1 MSEQQAVLSVRGLR
15 THFVTPERT
24 VKAVDGI
31 TYDLHAGKTL
41 AIVGESGSGK
51 SVHALSI
58 LGLLPM
64 PPAKIVGGEIL
75 FRGDDLLKM
84 DRESLRKVRGNRI
97 AMIFQEPMTSLNPVL
112 KVGEQIAEAVMLH
125 QGASKEKAWAKA
137 VDLLKKVGI
146 PHPEER
152 VNDFPHQFSGGMRQR
167 AMIAIALS
175 CEPDVLIADEPTTA
189 LDVTIQA
196 QILDLLKRLQSELGM
211 SIVLIT
217 HDLGIVAEFVDEV
230 VVMYAGVVVERAQVQ
245 ELFAH
250 PRHPYTQ
257 GLLASVPSLAAGGA
271 RERLKAIAGV
281 VPELKDLP
289 RGCRFQDR
297 CPDVFDR
304 CRRSEPPLYAVGGA
318 MARCYLHVPQSGTEA
333 GSEAAKGAGA

>member
-1 MSEQQAVLSVRGLR
+1 VSEPVLSVRGLR

-24 VKAVDGI
+24 VKAVDGVS
-31 TYDLHAGKTL
+31 YDLQPGKTL
-41 AIVGESGSGK
+41 AVVGESGSGK

-75 FRGDDLLKM
+75 FNGKDLLKM
-84 DRESLRKVRGNRI
+84 GVEELRKVRGNRI

-112 KVGEQIAEAVMLH
+112 KVGEQIAEAVILH
-125 QGASKEKAWAKA
+125 QGKTKEQAWAKA

-152 VNDFPHQFSGGMRQR
+152 VNDYPHQFSGGMRQR

-196 QILDLLKRLQSELGM
+196 QILDLMKALQKEYRM
-211 SIVLIT
+211 AIILIT
-217 HDLGIVAEFVDEV
+217 HNIGVVAEMADDVI
-230 VVMYAGVVVERAQVQ
+230 VMYAGRPVEHAPVG
-245 ELFAH
+245 ELFAA
-250 PRHPYTQ
+250 PKHPYTK
-257 GLLASVPSLAAGGA
+257 GLLNSVPSIYE
-271 RERLKAIAGV
+271 RKERLEAIAGQ
-281 VPELKDLP
+281 PPDLSGGFTGCPFTP
-289 RGCRFQDR
+289 RCPVAMDR
-297 CPDVFDR
+297 CKTDD
-304 CRRSEPPLYAVGGA
+304 PPQFHLQGER
-318 MARCYLHVPQSGTEA
+318 MSNCWKCEDESKKSSTRFE
-333 GSEAAKGAGA
+333 EAAK

>member
-1 MSEQQAVLSVRGLR
+1 VTQKETVLSVRGLR

-31 TYDLHAGKTL
+31 TYDLAAGKTL

-64 PPAKIVGGEIL
+64 PPARIVGGEIL

-84 DRESLRKVRGNRI
+84 KAEAMRQVRGNRI

-137 VDLLKKVGI
+137 VDLLRKVGI

-196 QILDLLKRLQSELGM
+196 QILELMKDLQREYRM
-211 SIVLIT
+211 AIILIT
-217 HDLGIVAEFVDEV
+217 HNIGVVAEMADDVI
-230 VVMYAGVVVERAQVQ
+230 VMYAGRPVEHAPVG
-245 ELFAH
+245 ELFKN
-250 PRHPYTQ
+250 PQHPYTK
-257 GLLASVPSLAAGGA
+257 GLLASVPSIYE
-271 RERLKAIAGV
+271 RKERLEAIAGQ
-281 VPELKDLP
+281 PPDLGAGLQG
-289 RGCRFQDR
+289 GCPFAPR
-297 CPDVFDR
+297 CPRVMDKCKVEDPPQFHLPGSVMANCWLVEDR
-304 CRRSEPPLYAVGGA
+304 PHEKSHRFEKVK
-318 MARCYLHVPQSGTEA
+318 
-333 GSEAAKGAGA
+333 EAA